1 MEKIKFETTIN
12 APVEKVYS
20 TMLADATYRQWTA
33 EFNPSSFYEGKW
45 ETGEKM
51 LFVGISKEGKKEGM
65 VSRIKEAAANK
76 YVGIEHLGILQDE
89 KDVTSGPAVEG
100 WAGAM
105 EEYFFTATNEQTL
118 LQVQMDANEDFKAYF
133 ESTWPKAL
141 NKLKQICESN

>member
-12 APVEKVYS
+12 APAAKVYNC
-20 TMLADATYRQWTA
+20 MLADDTYRQWTA

-45 ETGEKM
+45 EADEKM
-51 LFVGISKEGKKEGM
+51 LFVGISSEGKKEGM
-65 VSRIKEAAANK
+65 VSRIAIAEPGKQ
-76 YVGIEHLGILQDE
+76 VSIEHLGILKNDTE
-89 KDVTSGPAVEG
+89 ITSGSEVEG

-105 EEYFFTATNEQTL
+105 EEYFFTETNGQTL

-133 ESTWPKAL
+133 ESSWPKAL

>member
-20 TMLADATYRQWTA
+20 IMLADATYRQWTA

-65 VSRIKEAAANK
+65 VSRIKEVAANK

-89 KDVTSGPAVEG
+89 KEVTSGPAVED

-105 EEYFFTATNEQTL
+105 EEYFFTATNGQTL

>member
-1 MEKIKFETTIN
+1 MEKIKFEIIIN

-20 TMLADATYRQWTA
+20 TMLADVTYRQWTA

-51 LFVGISKEGKKEGM
+51 LFVGINKEGKKEGM

-76 YVGIEHLGILQDE
+76 YVGIEHLGMLQNGE
-89 KDVTSGPAVEG
+89 EVTSGPMVDG

-105 EEYFFTATNEQTL
+105 EEYFFTAANGQTIL
-118 LQVQMDANEDFKAYF
+118 KVQMDSNEDFKAYF

>member
-1 MEKIKFETTIN
+1 MEKIKFETIIN
-12 APVEKVYS
+12 ESAAKVYNC
-20 TMLADATYRQWTA
+20 MLADDTYRQWTA

-51 LFVGISKEGKKEGM
+51 LFVGISSEGKKEGM
-65 VSRIKEAAANK
+65 VSRIAIAEPGKQ
-76 YVGIEHLGILQDE
+76 VRIEHLGILKNDTE
-89 KDVTSGPAVEG
+89 ITSGSEMEG

-105 EEYFFTATNEQTL
+105 EEYFFTETNGQIL

-133 ESTWPKAL
+133 ESSWPKAL

>member
-1 MEKIKFETTIN
+1 MEKIKFEITIN

-51 LFVGISKEGKKEGM
+51 LFVGFSKEGKKEGM
-65 VSRIKEAAANK
+65 VSRIKEAVINK
-76 YVGIEHLGILQDE
+76 YVGIEHIGILQNE
-89 KDVTSGPAVEG
+89 QEVTSGAAVEG

-105 EEYFFTATNEQTL
+105 EEYFFTATNGQTL
-118 LQVQMDANEDFKAYF
+118 LQVQMDSNEDFKAYF

-141 NKLKQICESN
+141 NKLKEICESN

>member
-1 MEKIKFETTIN
+1 MEKIKFETSIN
-12 APVEKVYS
+12 APAEKVYS
-20 TMLADATYRQWTA
+20 IMLSDATYRQWTA

-51 LFVGISKEGKKEGM
+51 LFVGINEEGKKEGM

-76 YVGIEHLGILQDE
+76 YVAIEHLGILQNE
-89 KDVTSGPAVEG
+89 QEVTSGPAVEG

-105 EEYFFTATNEQTL
+105 EEYFFTETNGQTL

-133 ESTWPKAL
+133 EATWPKAL
-141 NKLKQICESN
+141 GKLKSICESN